1 MAEVARPILRIAGA
15 AQIFYAMGIVLAN
28 ALQAAGATVFVM
40 RIEVLTH
47 WVVFLPLSYIL
58 GVRMGWGIQG
68 AWLALP
74 VYIVAYSLL
83 IYRKY
88 QSGSWLS
95 MTV

>member
-1 MAEVARPILRIAGA
+1 
-15 AQIFYAMGIVLAN
+15 
-28 ALQAAGATVFVM
+28 
-40 RIEVLTH
+40 
-47 WVVFLPLSYIL
+47 
-58 GVRMGWGIQG
+58 VRMGWGIQG